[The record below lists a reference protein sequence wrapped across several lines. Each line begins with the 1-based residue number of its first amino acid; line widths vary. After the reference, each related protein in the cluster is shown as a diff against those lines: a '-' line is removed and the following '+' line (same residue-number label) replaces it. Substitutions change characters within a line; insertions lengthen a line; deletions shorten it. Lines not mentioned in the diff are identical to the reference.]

1 MVDVSFILNA
11 LPGPARMTP
20 SQNSSTIPQ
29 PEKALTQEMGNHFR
43 LFPHSHHPSLN
54 LLIFVHANAAKG
66 KSARI
71 AFLSRTK
78 VN

>member
-1 MVDVSFILNA
+1 MVDVSFILKA
-11 LPGPARMTP
+11 FPGPARMTP

-29 PEKALTQEMGNHFR
+29 PGKALTQEMGNHFR
-43 LFPHSHHPSLN
+43 LFPHSHHPSPN
-54 LLIFVHANAAKG
+54 LLIFVHGNAAKG